1 MENNSANKSDTNTSP
16 PCIMVIFGAAGD
28 LTKRKLVPALYNLRE
43 SRLLTENFAVIGV
56 ARAWMEYEEF
66 RRRLRDDMRE
76 FATDEVKPELWQW
89 LEERLYYLRG
99 DFNDEDTFARLQKLL
114 SKIDKERS
122 TQDNYFIYLV
132 MAPDYF
138 ACDVDNLG
146 AFALTQADN
155 NACHSDAIQRR
166 C

>member
-1 MENNSANKSDTNTSP
+1 MAETDMNTSP

-43 SRLLTENFAVIGV
+43 SRLLPDNFAVIGV
-56 ARAWMEYEEF
+56 ARAEMEDEEF

-76 FATDEVKPELWQW
+76 FAADEVKPELWQW

-122 TQDNYFIYLV
+122 AQGNYFFYLAT
-132 MAPDYF
+132 APMLMTEPGTL
-138 ACDVDNLG
+138 APKRKLIPSSG
-146 AFALTQADN
+146 
-155 NACHSDAIQRR
+155 
-166 C
+166 